1 MTKAVVLN
9 TPGGPENLIWQ
20 DWDPGAPAPGEVLV
34 LQTFAGLNYID
45 TYLRSGLYPLATMPA
60 VLGREAAGV
69 VETLGDG
76 VDTLRVGDRVAYA
89 SHLGGYAEVNNVPAD
104 RLVPLPDDIG
114 DEQAAAMMLK
124 GMTAQYLVRQTR
136 PLGPG
141 DTLLYHAA
149 AGGVGLIACRA
160 QVPVIPARIF
170 GSYEAFGKG
179 RSLKLG
185 TPVTIVFGEPILPE
199 EYHDASA
206 GKARYQ
212 VASTRIFARIAR
224 LKQPSLAVI

>member
-1 MTKAVVLN
+1 MSNSFRQVEMQLVYGFFHYLATVIYSMFFRGEVF
-9 TPGGPENLIWQ
+9 GSENLPQEGSFLIAANHASFLDPPFIGSQVPRQIAYFARKTLWNGSLSSWWLDAVGTIPVDRDGGQ
-20 DWDPGAPAPGEVLV
+20 DVSAIKRVLKALKNDKGLILFPEGTRTFDGH
-34 LQTFAGLNYID
+34 LQEPKA
-45 TYLRSGLYPLATMPA
+45 
-60 VLGREAAGV
+60 
-69 VETLGDG
+69 
-76 VDTLRVGDRVAYA
+76 
-89 SHLGGYAEVNNVPAD
+89 
-104 RLVPLPDDIG
+104 
-114 DEQAAAMMLK
+114 
-124 GMTAQYLVRQTR
+124 
-136 PLGPG
+136 
-141 DTLLYHAA
+141 
-149 AGGVGLIACRA
+149 GVGLIACRA

-212 VASTRIFARIAR
+212 VASTRIFARIAG